1 MHVTQDA
8 VVNADGEELCVC
20 VCVCVCVGVCLCVKR
35 YIHKYLH
42 VPQDAVVDADGKVQA
57 AVMQDVVAPR
67 RVKQK
72 RSA

>member
-1 MHVTQDA
+1 M
-8 VVNADGEELCVC
+8 
-20 VCVCVCVGVCLCVKR
+20 
-35 YIHKYLH
+35 H
-42 VPQDAVVDADGKVQA
+42 VPQDVVVDADGKVLA